1 MSLADELQADLD
13 LLEGG
18 EEDQEEDQQQ
28 ENADDSLMDEDG
40 QPAEGDGMQGIE
52 EEEPEKDRIE
62 KIEMGGLDDVKK
74 VSKLMQGRP
83 MQEVLK
89 KIAFYK
95 SSPRD
100 STQAVGGPVEEDP
113 EYKLIVQA
121 NSLTVDIDTEILAV
135 HKFIRDHYN
144 QKFPEL
150 ESLVLNPLDYARA
163 VKAIGEEM
171 DITRV
176 DLRPILPSATI
187 MVVTVTGSTTN
198 GRVLTNREWQIT
210 EEACDLALEL
220 DGARRTII
228 DYVESRMS
236 FIAPNLSQIVG
247 SATAAKMLGAAGGLT
262 ALSKMPACNVLG
274 ASKRAATG
282 FSNATAKRHTG
293 YIYHSEVCTRA
304 PVDLRMKIQRMA
316 AAKCV
321 LAARIDRAHEA
332 MDGILLFFKYVCV
345 LARQIAVCELQ
356 SHTSNFASLCKLGS
370 MGHKMREEIDHK
382 IEKLQEA
389 PPSKTVKAL
398 PAPDDAPKKRRGGRR
413 CVGWLEIFPLIY
425 FSAPLCVCVVTLPIK
440 GFYAKIFAF
449 TFTS

>member
-1 MSLADELQADLD
+1 
-13 LLEGG
+13 
-18 EEDQEEDQQQ
+18 
-28 ENADDSLMDEDG
+28 
-40 QPAEGDGMQGIE
+40 
-52 EEEPEKDRIE
+52 
-62 KIEMGGLDDVKK
+62 
-74 VSKLMQGRP
+74 
-83 MQEVLK
+83 
-89 KIAFYK
+89 
-95 SSPRD
+95 
-100 STQAVGGPVEEDP
+100 
-113 EYKLIVQA
+113 
-121 NSLTVDIDTEILAV
+121 
-135 HKFIRDHYN
+135 
-144 QKFPEL
+144 
-150 ESLVLNPLDYARA
+150 
-163 VKAIGEEM
+163 M

-262 ALSKMPACNVLG
+262 ALSKMPACNVQVLG

-332 MDGILLFFKYVCV
+332 MD
-345 LARQIAVCELQ
+345 
-356 SHTSNFASLCKLGS
+356 GS

>member
-40 QPAEGDGMQGIE
+40 QPAEGDGMQGIEE

-262 ALSKMPACNVLG
+262 ALSKMPACNVQVLG

-332 MDGILLFFKYVCV
+332 MD
-345 LARQIAVCELQ
+345 
-356 SHTSNFASLCKLGS
+356 GS